1 MRENSREFRL
11 TSRPPTPN
19 DDSLMTLQEVAEYL
33 RLSEDV
39 IYPLARSGEL
49 PGFKIGKQWRFR
61 RSEIDAWLESKRLDD
76 SSNRPN

>member
-1 MRENSREFRL
+1 
-11 TSRPPTPN
+11 
-19 DDSLMTLQEVAEYL
+19 MTLQEVAEYL

-39 IYPLARSGEL
+39 VYPLARKGEL

-76 SSNRPN
+76 SSKRPD